1 MRMKRRQTGAVGG
14 NCELGS
20 CKGARLFAAWNS
32 ESIPAHLHGLQ
43 LSVNRILLQSPTQ
56 LDRQTLRVRRQI
68 TTRAL
73 GRRAGSLGGG
83 VSDRNPMAPK
93 RGTKERA
100 ATNGVHPTPSRGT
113 ALDLTDGSIT
123 VGGRVFME
131 GCSRSVALRRV
142 STAVGGNG
150 CDGAAA
156 SPEDVQPETTNVDG
170 AILGFRNTHSVDDDD
185 PESDLRILRDRHVV
199 RLARRLRCDRF
210 LAAARCKLWWMTPT
224 WGVGGDGLVNASS
237 STESGVPAET
247 QFAVFELDGG
257 ATHVAAVPIICDG
270 FRCTLS
276 GHVNDCR
283 NTDDSSSDSDDDDS
297 SGRGDGDDGS
307 CILSLV
313 AESNCEHETCDG
325 VDAALVLTCADSP
338 FKAVEAAMAL
348 ASKAMN
354 GTFRLRSCKSPPP
367 VVDVFGWCTW
377 DAFYHAVTPAGV
389 EAGEFSFILANRF
402 WQSFGNRRQSYLAIR
417 LTSCFV
423 QLLQGLERWRT
434 ADVPRGSSSSTT
446 GGNQW
451 RPTRSSRSAL
461 TTSRTT
467 RPPSRIS
474 STSRT

>member
-1 MRMKRRQTGAVGG
+1 
-14 NCELGS
+14 
-20 CKGARLFAAWNS
+20 
-32 ESIPAHLHGLQ
+32 
-43 LSVNRILLQSPTQ
+43 
-56 LDRQTLRVRRQI
+56 
-68 TTRAL
+68 
-73 GRRAGSLGGG
+73 
-83 VSDRNPMAPK
+83 MAPK
-93 RGTKERA
+93 RGTKEKA
-100 ATNGVHPTPSRGT
+100 TTNGVHPTPSRGT

-156 SPEDVQPETTNVDG
+156 SPDVQPQTTNVDG

-283 NTDDSSSDSDDDDS
+283 NTDDSSSDDEANDDS
-297 SGRGDGDDGS
+297 SGHGRDGDGS

-313 AESNCEHETCDG
+313 AESNCERETCDG

-389 EAGEFSFILANRF
+389 EAGALIFIFFIFIFGNSTDVVFCSTLTGVGALADGGCPPRF
-402 WQSFGNRRQSYLAIR
+402 VIIDDGWQSVAPDAQFKKRVDHISDHPPTKPDFIDKPHVTEVVEFGRGDAGGGALA
-417 LTSCFV
+417 
-423 QLLQGLERWRT
+423 W
-434 ADVPRGSSSSTT
+434 A
-446 GGNQW
+446 GG
-451 RPTRSSRSAL
+451 AL
-461 TTSRTT
+461 AR
-467 RPPSRIS
+467 
-474 STSRT
+474 

>member
-1 MRMKRRQTGAVGG
+1 
-14 NCELGS
+14 
-20 CKGARLFAAWNS
+20 
-32 ESIPAHLHGLQ
+32 
-43 LSVNRILLQSPTQ
+43 
-56 LDRQTLRVRRQI
+56 
-68 TTRAL
+68 
-73 GRRAGSLGGG
+73 
-83 VSDRNPMAPK
+83 MAPK

-199 RLARRLRCDRF
+199 RLARRLNCDRF

-389 EAGEFSFILANRF
+389 EAGTLLYILTIRF

-446 GGNQW
+446 GGNPW
-451 RPTRSSRSAL
+451 RPTRSLRSAL
-461 TTSRTT
+461 TTSPIT

>member
-32 ESIPAHLHGLQ
+32 ESFPAHLHGLQ

-156 SPEDVQPETTNVDG
+156 SPDVQPETTNVDG

-199 RLARRLRCDRF
+199 RLARRLNCDRF

-389 EAGEFSFILANRF
+389 EAGTLLYILTIRF

>member
-1 MRMKRRQTGAVGG
+1 M
-14 NCELGS
+14 
-20 CKGARLFAAWNS
+20 
-32 ESIPAHLHGLQ
+32 
-43 LSVNRILLQSPTQ
+43 
-56 LDRQTLRVRRQI
+56 DR
-68 TTRAL
+68 
-73 GRRAGSLGGG
+73 
-83 VSDRNPMAPK
+83 
-93 RGTKERA
+93 
-100 ATNGVHPTPSRGT
+100 
-113 ALDLTDGSIT
+113 
-123 VGGRVFME
+123 
-131 GCSRSVALRRV
+131 SRSGAESSWRDARGPSPSGRV

-156 SPEDVQPETTNVDG
+156 SPDVQPETTNVDG

-257 ATHVAAVPIICDG
+257 ATHVAAVPNHLRRISVHAQRARQRLPQHRRFI
-270 FRCTLS
+270 FRRRS
-276 GHVNDCR
+276 
-283 NTDDSSSDSDDDDS
+283 DDDS
-297 SGRGDGDDGS
+297 SGRGDGDGS

-389 EAGEFSFILANRF
+389 EAGAFSFILANRF
-402 WQSFGNRRQSYLAIR
+402 WHSFGNRRQSYLAIR

-451 RPTRSSRSAL
+451 RPTRSLRSAL

>member
-1 MRMKRRQTGAVGG
+1 
-14 NCELGS
+14 
-20 CKGARLFAAWNS
+20 
-32 ESIPAHLHGLQ
+32 
-43 LSVNRILLQSPTQ
+43 
-56 LDRQTLRVRRQI
+56 
-68 TTRAL
+68 
-73 GRRAGSLGGG
+73 
-83 VSDRNPMAPK
+83 MAPK

-100 ATNGVHPTPSRGT
+100 ATNGVHPTSSRGT

-156 SPEDVQPETTNVDG
+156 SPDVQPETTNVDG

-283 NTDDSSSDSDDDDS
+283 NTDDSSSDDDDDEN
-297 SGRGDGDDGS
+297 GRDGDGS

-325 VDAALVLTCADSP
+325 VESALVLTCADSP

-389 EAGEFSFILANRF
+389 EVGALLFILAIRF
-402 WQSFGNRRQSYLAIR
+402 WQSFGNRRQSYLA
-417 LTSCFV
+417 F
-423 QLLQGLERWRT
+423 
-434 ADVPRGSSSSTT
+434 D
-446 GGNQW
+446 
-451 RPTRSSRSAL
+451 
-461 TTSRTT
+461 
-467 RPPSRIS
+467 
-474 STSRT
+474 

>member
-1 MRMKRRQTGAVGG
+1 
-14 NCELGS
+14 
-20 CKGARLFAAWNS
+20 
-32 ESIPAHLHGLQ
+32 
-43 LSVNRILLQSPTQ
+43 
-56 LDRQTLRVRRQI
+56 
-68 TTRAL
+68 
-73 GRRAGSLGGG
+73 
-83 VSDRNPMAPK
+83 MAPK
-93 RGTKERA
+93 RGTKGA
-100 ATNGVHPTPSRGT
+100 ATTNGVHPTPSRGT

-156 SPEDVQPETTNVDG
+156 SPDAQPETTNVDG

-283 NTDDSSSDSDDDDS
+283 NTDDSSSDDDDDS
-297 SGRGDGDDGS
+297 SGRGDGGDGS

-313 AESNCEHETCDG
+313 AESNCERETCDG
-325 VDAALVLTCADSP
+325 VESALVLTCADSP

-389 EAGEFSFILANRF
+389 EAGTLFIYFGNYILAIF
-402 WQSFGNRRQSYLAIR
+402 WQS
-417 LTSCFV
+417 
-423 QLLQGLERWRT
+423 
-434 ADVPRGSSSSTT
+434 
-446 GGNQW
+446 
-451 RPTRSSRSAL
+451 SAL
-461 TTSRTT
+461 IFGDSTDVVFCSTLTGVGALADGGC
-467 RPPSRIS
+467 PPRFVIIDDGWQSVAPDAQFKKRVDHIS
-474 STSRT
+474 DHPPTKPDFIDKPHVTEVVEFGRGDAGGGALAWAGGALAR